1 MRLVTSGRAV
11 QKMQVLWQVRL
22 MEGVKRMGL
31 DGTRSDLFILFCL
44 LSFLEGSLLAF
55 KQRRMDLFIR

>member
-44 LSFLEGSLLAF
+44 LSFLGPHPWHMEVPRLGV
-55 KQRRMDLFIR
+55 